1 MNKKIEFAEK
11 QRGVTMIVLVITI
24 IVLLILASA
33 TTNMVIGNN
42 GVINKAKDYKTKQEI
57 DALKLEIKTIQNIW
71 NLDKE
76 SENTLTEKDLW
87 NRMVKAGI
95 IEKAEDV
102 EGPVDEKEESKT
114 YILHTK
120 QGYKIEIKN

>member
-1 MNKKIEFAEK
+1 
-11 QRGVTMIVLVITI
+11 MIVLVITI